1 MTGTPGAGAAVAVHG
16 QHDLLSEAYSAIDEW
31 MVTNRREAAG
41 HSWEIYG
48 DPTPDPAKTETEI
61 VCLLK

>member
-1 MTGTPGAGAAVAVHG
+1 MAVHG